1 MAEPAS
7 HPPTFNGELERMLDS
22 GLRVMLPK
30 DWRSHKITEFFVFS
44 DSTSS
49 FVKVLPRFEYD
60 RYIAKIETNEDLTE
74 KERNEFLEEVGS
86 TFTRVLLDS
95 AGRLALPA
103 EICEK
108 IEVGANHPKVILK
121 GAVRTFNIW
130 NPAKL
135 TARQQLRQK
144 MADTGQGPMSAKEF
158 LGV

>member
-1 MAEPAS
+1 MAEAAS
-7 HPPTFNGELERMLDS
+7 QLPTFNGEIERVLDS

-49 FVKVLPRFEYD
+49 FVKALPRYEYD
-60 RYIAKIETNEDLTE
+60 RYIAKIENNPSLTE
-74 KERNEFLEEVGS
+74 RARNEFLEEVGS

-103 EICEK
+103 NLCKEIGVGPEK
-108 IEVGANHPKVILK
+108 PDVTLM
-121 GAVRTFNIW
+121 GAVKGFNIW

-135 TARQQLRQK
+135 AARKQLRQK
-144 MADTGQGPMSAKEF
+144 MAASGEAPVSAKEF